1 MWVELWFGWFF
12 MIVVGIMF
20 INVLF
25 LYRCTFLFYSGR
37 RLFVIKKIISFT
49 EYRCL
54 IIDLVSYILYG
65 YILMVTFYL
74 VS

>member
-25 LYRCTFLFYSGR
+25 LYCCMFLFYLGCC
-37 RLFVIKKIISFT
+37 LFVIKKIISFM
-49 EYRCL
+49 EYCCL

-65 YILMVTFYL
+65 YILMVMFYL